1 MKVFADANFF
11 TNWLVRLPFTEHTEH
26 LLRRQRQTGSRPI
39 CVTRLVRQEVLNALH
54 RLVFESRHSS
64 HDFSVGHGAAVMAEA
79 YFESKLDEQEAFQ
92 AVEPDPDI
100 LDRQYFDLVHRHTAT
115 HGFRTNDVLHV
126 ASALVLGC
134 DTFWSFDA
142 RAKKLARLEGLK
154 VN

>member
-11 TNWLVRLPFTEHTEH
+11 TNWLSRLPFTEQAEH
-26 LLRRQRQTGSRPI
+26 LMDRLRQAGSRPI
-39 CVTRLVRQEVLNALH
+39 SVTRLVRQELLNALH
-54 RLVFESRHSS
+54 RFVFESRNAPQDFVLSHS
-64 HDFSVGHGAAVMAEA
+64 AALAAEA
-79 YFESKLDEQEAFQ
+79 YFESRLDEREVFQ
-92 AVEPDPDI
+92 AVEPATDM
-100 LDRQYFDLVHRHTAT
+100 LDRRYFDLVHRHTAT

-142 RAKKLARLEGLK
+142 KAKKLAKLEGLK